1 MKILVPVKRVV
12 DYNVKIRVAAK
23 LDVMQI
29 SEITKVVSPD
39 TFERP
44 GYAGNAVLTMQSAE
58 AKKVIFVKKVFHK
71 HFAHRHHRYIGTGLL
86 LAGGGYY
93 AYNNGCY
100 WLKVRAINTGSEYWW
115 DRYHACRGE

>member
-1 MKILVPVKRVV
+1 MTLTISKTLKFAAIATAVAIGSAAVPG
-12 DYNVKIRVAAK
+12 
-23 LDVMQI
+23 
-29 SEITKVVSPD
+29 VSAP
-39 TFERP
+39 
-44 GYAGNAVLTMQSAE
+44 AE